1 MTSTVD
7 VAVYTL
13 ARKFPKLIGKFAN
26 GKPIPFGPFTYL
38 QVGTLI
44 GGVITLMT
52 IISVFDPPKI
62 PALFI
67 GAAILA
73 PTVVAARRIGF
84 SMARTSSRLIWSSR
98 PWIRRTPLSTGGRT
112 ATTAPQITATGARG
126 DTFETEHLS

>member
-38 QVGTLI
+38 QVATLI
-44 GGVITLMT
+44 GGVIILMT
-52 IISVFDPPKI
+52 IIAIFDPPKL

-67 GAAILA
+67 GTAILA

-98 PWIRRTPLSTGGRT
+98 PWIHRTPLSTGGRP
-112 ATTAPQITATGARG
+112 ATTAPQLAATGARR
-126 DTFETEHLS
+126 DTFETEHLT